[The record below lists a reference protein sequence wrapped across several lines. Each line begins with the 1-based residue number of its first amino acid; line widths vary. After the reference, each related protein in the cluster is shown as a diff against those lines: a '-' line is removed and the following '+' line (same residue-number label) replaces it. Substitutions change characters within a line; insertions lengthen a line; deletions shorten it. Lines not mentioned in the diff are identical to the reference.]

1 MVASPLIWLVAL
13 LLLQQTTAS
22 PQSPPASPEEQA
34 APASPGPTIVTLS
47 YTIGPEDQLSITV
60 ADESELTGKY
70 RVDTD
75 GSFTFPFLGRLDAA
89 GRSLSELQAALTTRL
104 ANGFLRNP
112 QVRVEVDQV
121 RSRSVFVTGEVRN
134 PNEYAMTSGTMTLL
148 QALALAGSP
157 TPNASNEVI
166 VSRQPDKPGGALEI
180 VRLNRRDLELGRA
193 GYDMVLRTGD
203 IINVPT
209 AQRFYVDGQVR
220 NPGYYV
226 LEVGI
231 TIQQAVVLAG
241 GLNERGSDRGISV
254 TRTVDGKSVDVPVK
268 MTDRVQA
275 NDIIRIRARFF

>member
-1 MVASPLIWLVAL
+1 MVASPLVWLVTAL
-13 LLLQQTTAS
+13 AQQAIPTHPAAVPATSQQTGS
-22 PQSPPASPEEQA
+22 PSP
-34 APASPGPTIVTLS
+34 APVSTTLS

-75 GSFTFPFLGRLDAA
+75 GSFTFPFLGRVEAA
-89 GRSLSELQAALTTRL
+89 GKTLSELQSALTSSL

-134 PNEYAMTSGTMTLL
+134 PNEYTMTGGTMTLL

-157 TPNASNEVI
+157 TSNASNEVI
-166 VSRQPDKPGGALEI
+166 VSRQPARPGGALEI
-180 VRLNRRDLELGRA
+180 VRLNRRDLELGRT
-193 GYDMVLRTGD
+193 GYDMLLRPGD

-226 LEVGI
+226 LEVGM

-268 MTDRVQA
+268 LTDKVQA
-275 NDIIRIRARFF
+275 NDIVRISSSYF

>member
-1 MVASPLIWLVAL
+1 
-13 LLLQQTTAS
+13 
-22 PQSPPASPEEQA
+22 
-34 APASPGPTIVTLS
+34 VTLS
-47 YTIGPEDQLSITV
+47 YTIGAEDHLSITV
-60 ADESELTGKY
+60 ADEAELTGKY

-75 GSFTFPFLGRLDAA
+75 GSFTFPFLGRVEAA
-89 GRSLSELQAALTTRL
+89 GKTLSELQAAITVSL

-157 TPNASNEVI
+157 TSNASSEVI

-180 VRLNRRDLELGRA
+180 IRLNRRDLELGRA
-193 GYDMVLRTGD
+193 GYDMVLRPGD

-226 LEVGI
+226 LEAGM

-275 NDIIRIRARFF
+275 NDIVRIRARFF

>member
-13 LLLQQTTAS
+13 LLQQTTAS
-22 PQSPPASPEEQA
+22 PQTPPASSEEQA

-47 YTIGPEDQLSITV
+47 YTIGSEDQLSITV

-75 GSFTFPFLGRLDAA
+75 GSFTFPFLGRVDAA
-89 GRSLSELQAALTTRL
+89 GKSLSELQAALTTRL

-157 TPNASNEVI
+157 TSNASSEVI

-180 VRLNRRDLELGRA
+180 VHLNRRDLELGRA

-226 LEVGI
+226 LEVGM